1 MKAAVRLQN
10 VKDNWETQRGELD
23 DALTFNRKLWVIL
36 TTSATSADNPLPV
49 TVKESIGSLG
59 LFVFK
64 HTISVLANPAPER
77 LNILINVNRDIAAGL
92 RGR

>member
-10 VKDNWETQRGELD
+10 VKDNWETQRSELD

-49 TVKESIGSLG
+49 TIKESIGSLG

>member
-1 MKAAVRLQN
+1 MKAAIRLQN
-10 VKDNWETQRGELD
+10 VKDNWETLRGELD
-23 DALTFNRKLWVIL
+23 DALTYNRKLWVIL
-36 TTSATSADNPLPV
+36 STSATSADNPLP
-49 TVKESIGSLG
+49 TAIKESIGSLG
-59 LFVFK
+59 IFVFK